1 MESGKMSKEKTILF
15 YQIFFITL
23 LIIFAVGIVKNVDA
37 GPNSGS
43 EIVSTAQQYLGR
55 LYETGQ
61 PPNKEWQFG
70 GVFDLGIAWTS
81 EFDCS
86 GLVSLAAGLRRHY
99 SVEELSG
106 GDFLEE
112 ADWSAPQT
120 GDVLIDKNFDH
131 VMIFE
136 SFVNNGTSVK
146 VIQASYGE
154 LEVIESTWSLTWFQ
168 SHYYVYRFKTDST
181 NPTINFLGVQDGGVY
196 NNPVTVGVSADD
208 DTSEPTP
215 GLYFY
220 GQDSGGKFRQKQF
233 TEEGTYTITGHAGDW
248 VKNPADKTISFTIKK
263 CNKCQEWDSES
274 QSCKDK
280 CDTSNPCDPQVCDPT
295 QGCVSQPKLCPD
307 VACMNNLGCQNG
319 GCQYSPIKC
328 PPRRCAMGVC
338 SGGSCQYTQNR
349 CPDENEFVS
358 VGAPFTT
365 ISFNEHAPVGVL

>member
-1 MESGKMSKEKTILF
+1 MEPGKMSKEKTILF

-43 EIVSTAQQYLGR
+43 EIASIADTYIGTPYLSG
-55 LYETGQ
+55 Y
-61 PPNKEWQFG
+61 PNNKEWNYG
-70 GVFDLGIAWTS
+70 GLFDESTLTA
-81 EFDCS
+81 FDCS
-86 GLVSLAAGLRRHY
+86 GLVSWAAGLRRHY
-99 SVEELSG
+99 TVDELLTTFVTG
-106 GDFLEE
+106 VAGWYDVQQGDILS
-112 ADWSAPQT
+112 D
-120 GDVLIDKNFDH
+120 GDH
-131 VMIFE
+131 VMIFDYWMNPGIE
-136 SFVNNGTSVK
+136 LRTVEASASVK
-146 VIQASYGE
+146 FVINDEITTA
-154 LEVIESTWSLTWFQ
+154 WFDA
-168 SHYYVYRFKTDST
+168 HDYLIYRFKTDNT
-181 NPTINFLGVQDGGVY
+181 NPTITISGVEDGGVY